1 MIFGISV
8 IRWALI
14 FLSSYMIGKGI
25 TRFIKKETSQSFFK
39 TTSTIIIWGVI
50 LTISLFPDFA
60 YFVSRK
66 LGMGS
71 NLNTLIFFGFVV
83 VFMILFRIL
92 SIIEVLERQITTL
105 TREIALRDKDKKISK
120 SFSSIYNNL
129 KQAI

>member
-1 MIFGISV
+1 MILGISV
-8 IRWALI
+8 VRWALI

-105 TREIALRDKDKKISK
+105 TREIALRDKDKK
-120 SFSSIYNNL
+120 
-129 KQAI
+129 